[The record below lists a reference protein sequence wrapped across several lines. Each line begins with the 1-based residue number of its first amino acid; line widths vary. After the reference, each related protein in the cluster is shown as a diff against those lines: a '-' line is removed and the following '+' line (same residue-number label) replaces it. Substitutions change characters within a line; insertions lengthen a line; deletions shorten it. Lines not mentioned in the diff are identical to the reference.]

1 MAPIC
6 VCNVT
11 TPQTPTLLLPAA
23 LFSVAL
29 TAVRRIDVREA
40 GRGTGVILFFYLT
53 CQKKQIG
60 LLIWKDEIR
69 HFFYLILFF
78 GNVRVIFLVNIIL

>member
-11 TPQTPTLLLPAA
+11 TPQTPTLLLAAA

-29 TAVRRIDVREA
+29 IAVRRIDVRGT
-40 GRGTGVILFFYLT
+40 GRGTGVILFF
-53 CQKKQIG
+53 
-60 LLIWKDEIR
+60 
-69 HFFYLILFF
+69 F
-78 GNVRVIFLVNIIL
+78 V